1 MIWLMIVSQVIE
13 RQFPFATFSLK
24 YENLKLQIVTKTNL
38 LSLSQIKTPYYA
50 FSPSAESEKD
60 KWEKK

>member
-1 MIWLMIVSQVIE
+1 MIVSQVIE

-24 YENLKLQIVTKTNL
+24 YENLKLRIVTKTNL

-50 FSPSAESEKD
+50 FSPSAATEKD
-60 KWEKK
+60 K